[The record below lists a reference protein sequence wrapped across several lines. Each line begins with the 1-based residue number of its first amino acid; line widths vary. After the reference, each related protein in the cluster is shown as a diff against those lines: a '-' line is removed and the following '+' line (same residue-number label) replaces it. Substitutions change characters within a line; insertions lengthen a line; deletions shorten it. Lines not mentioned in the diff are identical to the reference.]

1 MIVNVNPFDTGYD
14 ENSHVMKFAALAR
27 EVYITPAPAPT
38 RRLPT
43 SGIPSSPVKA
53 KSKLAMHDTESRVAT
68 HRRSVTISLGGKER
82 KMSEAVVEILEGM
95 LTLTVKPATLN
106 NLLEDEQNDEDD
118 GDSDGEPINPLVDAL
133 FDEIEELR
141 RKVGESRS
149 SQHDCGINSYAMRS
163 CSSARCDALWSKPRR
178 GKRL

>member
-27 EVYITPAPAPT
+27 EVYVTPVPVPT
-38 RRLPT
+38 RRLPA

-53 KSKLAMHDTESRVAT
+53 KSRLGTQGAETKIAP
-68 HRRSVTISLGGKER
+68 HRRKVTISVSGKER
-82 KMSEAVVEILEGM
+82 KMSEAVVEILEGKLHSHRLEPQVLM
-95 LTLTVKPATLN
+95 VYP
-106 NLLEDEQNDEDD
+106 EDEQNDD

-141 RKVGESRS
+141 HKVISGV
-149 SQHDCGINSYAMRS
+149 
-163 CSSARCDALWSKPRR
+163 R
-178 GKRL
+178 GVTIVH